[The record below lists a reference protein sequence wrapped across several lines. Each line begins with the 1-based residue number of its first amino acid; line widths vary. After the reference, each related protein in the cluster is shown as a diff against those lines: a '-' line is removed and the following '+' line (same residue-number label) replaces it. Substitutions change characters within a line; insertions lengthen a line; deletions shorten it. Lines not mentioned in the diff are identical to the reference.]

1 MAYALLREI
10 SVSLTPSVIE
20 HDVSEKEAQK
30 KPSVAEAILILII
43 KNPGKFFYETE
54 KKGMFI
60 FWHNQFINIFCRY
73 IPHVGMKSCVNL
85 PWLEGWFWNL

>member
-30 KPSVAEAILILII
+30 KPSVAEAILILTI
-43 KNPGKFFYETE
+43 KNPGEFFDEKE

-60 FWHNQFINIFCRY
+60 F
-73 IPHVGMKSCVNL
+73 
-85 PWLEGWFWNL
+85 